1 MRKGFAALAF
11 FAVLSALAQPVCAVQ
26 DIRLPAPQAPAVALA
41 QDAPQGSHDRELCCA
56 AIEVDSLVAASPAVV
71 ATAAMAMAAPL
82 AFAHRLARTSR
93 VQHTFGASPPPPL
106 SYHARSARILR

>member
-26 DIRLPAPQAPAVALA
+26 DIRLPTPHAPVVAAA

-71 ATAAMAMAAPL
+71 ATAAAATAASPAL
-82 AFAHRLARTSR
+82 VFRLAPTSR
-93 VQHTFGASPPPPL
+93 AQHAFGASPPPPL
-106 SYHARSARILR
+106 AYHARSARILR